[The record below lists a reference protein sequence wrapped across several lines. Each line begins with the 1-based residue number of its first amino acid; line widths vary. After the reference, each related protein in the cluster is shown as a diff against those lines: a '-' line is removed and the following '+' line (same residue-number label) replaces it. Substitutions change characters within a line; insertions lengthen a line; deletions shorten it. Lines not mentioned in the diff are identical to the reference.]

1 MTSLIETSLAKA
13 QTYADYRLMLT
24 DLLENEGKTTGP
36 NQSDFYLE
44 IAHLNQA
51 RMNRLDRR
59 PKLTE
64 ETTAFLAGLERELIL
79 LVLTEGWCGD
89 AAQSL
94 PVLNWMADAS
104 PQIHLYTLLR
114 DENPELMD
122 AYLTDGARSI
132 PKIIILDAETKEV
145 LGSWGPRPAEAQ
157 QMVMD
162 YKHTP
167 DSEKPEYAEFQK
179 DLHTW
184 YARDK
189 TKTTQGEVVEVLTRV
204 SA

>member
-1 MTSLIETSLAKA
+1 MEDLITASLAKA
-13 QTYADYRLMLT
+13 QSYPKYRQMLT
-24 DLLENEGKTTGP
+24 ELLEIKGKTTGP

-51 RMNRLDRR
+51 RMNRLDRK

-64 ETTAFLAGLERELIL
+64 ATSAFLKDLDRELTM

-89 AAQSL
+89 AAQIL
-94 PVLNWMADAS
+94 PVLNWIADAS
-104 PQIHLYTLLR
+104 GHIHLYCLLR

-122 AYLTDGARSI
+122 AFLTDGARSI
-132 PKIIILDAETKEV
+132 PKVIVLDTQTKEV
-145 LGSWGPRPAEAQ
+145 LGSWGPRPAEVQ

-162 YKHTP
+162 YKHAP
-167 DSEKPEYAEFQK
+167 QPKADYAIFQK
-179 DLHTW
+179 ELHTW

-189 TKTTQGEVVEVLTRV
+189 TKSTQAEVVEVLKKL
-204 SA
+204 